1 LAVLSYKSL
10 LSLISGLKDISEIK
24 ESLTRLEQS
33 EAYKQFLQNETKR
46 NQRES
51 NIIRTCRSIFNNIEK
66 SPEDH
71 KDLEKL
77 FAQMSLYFLLNE
89 SQKEENPEDKSMAI
103 RLLNLIGSRAAQ
115 TGYQH
120 LKNNHPI
127 KAVILYEIAVKAS
140 EENKDM
146 HKYIL
151 FDLAQAYAL
160 NKDEKSALKYLA
172 LAVEEGFIDLPAVQK
187 SPYFEEMRESPLY
200 KDIIAKIKKEA
211 CS

>member
-1 LAVLSYKSL
+1 
-10 LSLISGLKDISEIK
+10 
-24 ESLTRLEQS
+24 
-33 EAYKQFLQNETKR
+33 
-46 NQRES
+46 
-51 NIIRTCRSIFNNIEK
+51 
-66 SPEDH
+66 
-71 KDLEKL
+71 
-77 FAQMSLYFLLNE
+77 MSLYFLLNE